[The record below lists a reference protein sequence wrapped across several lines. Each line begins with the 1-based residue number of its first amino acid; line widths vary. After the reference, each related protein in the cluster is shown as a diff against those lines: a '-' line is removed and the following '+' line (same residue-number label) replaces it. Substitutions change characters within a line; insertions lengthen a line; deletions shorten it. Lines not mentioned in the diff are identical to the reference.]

1 MLYAVTFHE
10 RCGFQLRWRL
20 AFKFNEVFF
29 LVVHAEV
36 YGVSNLN
43 VFLLWEI
50 LRELE
55 KKETQ
60 NAVSFK
66 IGLAVFLLWY
76 L

>member
-1 MLYAVTFHE
+1 MKDVGSSLDGDWLLNSM
-10 RCGFQLRWRL
+10 RS
-20 AFKFNEVFF
+20 FF